1 MGMRICQKAT
11 TVIDTVDSK
20 AALDLGA
27 TVDSTSVITLKPA
40 IRYQFKTG
48 QRDWP
53 KT

>member
-1 MGMRICQKAT
+1 MLVNRF
-11 TVIDTVDSK
+11 
-20 AALDLGA
+20 ALA
-27 TVDSTSVITLKPA
+27 SIITLKPA

>member
-1 MGMRICQKAT
+1 MKPSEQISAQIAHLNSSEEHSCESMADHASI
-11 TVIDTVDSK
+11 
-20 AALDLGA
+20 
-27 TVDSTSVITLKPA
+27 ITLKPA